1 MFGDK
6 LTNDNFIFFTMRA
19 YENPSCMG
27 FHEFKEDLNRIK
39 YIKRL
44 LLKYKKNNN
53 LKERLILNHI
63 ITLQNVFGTVNTT
76 RILFFKI
83 PESLHIELKSFLY
96 FLNYIPP
103 FIPEVMLDEISIDKK
118 ILEILKNVK

>member
-1 MFGDK
+1 MK
-6 LTNDNFIFFTMRA
+6 A

-44 LLKYKKNNN
+44 LLKYKKDEY

-63 ITLQNVFGTVNTT
+63 ITLQNMFGAYNTT
-76 RILFFKI
+76 RILFYKI
-83 PESLHIELKSFLY
+83 PSSLHSYLKTFLFY
-96 FLNYIPP
+96 LNYIPSY
-103 FIPEVMLDEISIDKK
+103 IPEVNLLDIPIDNK
-118 ILEILKNVK
+118 ILGILKDVK